1 MRFGS
6 FKNKNLE
13 QFVLNGKT
21 KGIRQDLIPNLAHL
35 LTVMRF
41 TGKPEGFDPKWR
53 CHFLCQSGRYSLT
66 VKGAWR
72 LTFAFSGEEAVAIDL
87 EQYHRSFFFPRK
99 REDSGVFKTK
109 ASESFLFIG
118 KVST

>member
-6 FKNKNLE
+6 FKNRNLE
-13 QFVLNGKT
+13 QFVVYGKT

-41 TGKPEGFDPKWR
+41 TGKPEGFDPKWQ

-72 LTFAFSGEEAVAIDL
+72 LTFAFSGGEAVAIDL
-87 EQYHRSFFFPRK
+87 EQYH
-99 REDSGVFKTK
+99 
-109 ASESFLFIG
+109 
-118 KVST
+118 

>member
-6 FKNKNLE
+6 FKNRNLE
-13 QFVLNGKT
+13 QFVVYGKT

-72 LTFAFSGEEAVAIDL
+72 LTFAFSGGEAVAIDL
-87 EQYHRSFFFPRK
+87 EQYHCSFSSLVRGK
-99 REDSGVFKTK
+99 IQALLVFK
-109 ASESFLFIG
+109 ASGSFL
-118 KVST
+118 

>member
-13 QFVLNGKT
+13 QFVVNGKT

-72 LTFAFSGEEAVAIDL
+72 LTFAFSGEKQSLLIWSSTTDL
-87 EQYHRSFFFPRK
+87 FSSLARGKIRAFL
-99 REDSGVFKTK
+99 KTK
-109 ASESFLFIG
+109 ASESFLF
-118 KVST
+118 